1 MSVAGNHLIDLL
13 SRGDR
18 SRLLALCDGV
28 QLRAADV
35 IGEPGQAVSHVYF
48 PIDGFISQ
56 LAIADE
62 GPALE
67 VGMIGNEGMLG
78 LHWALGV
85 GTSPLRAVVQG
96 SGASWRLSSAAF
108 CQALAASAGLRGVL
122 LRYAQVCLAQGATS
136 AVCLRYHEIGPRLV
150 RWLLM
155 TEDRAGHAIFP
166 VTQVFLASMLGVRRV
181 GITAAAGRLQKQG
194 LIAYRRGILQVLD
207 RPALLAASCS
217 CYASDQRIYASL
229 MA

>member
-1 MSVAGNHLIDLL
+1 MIAAGNQLIDLL
-13 SRGDR
+13 PRRDKLH
-18 SRLLALCDGV
+18 LLALCETV
-28 QLRAADV
+28 QLKISEV
-35 IGEPGQAVSHVYF
+35 IGEPGQRVSHVYF
-48 PIDGFISQ
+48 PINGFISQ

-62 GPALE
+62 GPELE
-67 VGMIGNEGMLG
+67 VGMVGREGMLG

-85 GTSPLRAVVQG
+85 ATSPLRALVQG
-96 SGASWRLSSAAF
+96 SGASWRLPSAAF
-108 CQALAASAGLRGVL
+108 CQAVVVSAALRAVL
-122 LRYAQVCLAQGATS
+122 MRYAHVSLAQGATS
-136 AVCLRYHEIGPRLV
+136 ALCLRFHEIGPRLA

-155 TEDRAGHAIFP
+155 TEDRAGQAIFP

-181 GITAAAGRLQKQG
+181 GVTAAASALQKQG

-217 CYASDQRIYASL
+217 CYARDQRIYASV

>member
-1 MSVAGNHLIDLL
+1 MNAAGNHLIDLL
-13 SRGDR
+13 PRRDR
-18 SRLLALCDGV
+18 SRLLALCEQV
-28 QLRAADV
+28 QLQMHEV
-35 IGEPGQAVSHVYF
+35 IVEPGQALSHVYF
-48 PIDGFISQ
+48 PIDSFISL

-67 VGMIGNEGMLG
+67 VGMVGREGMLG
-78 LHWALGV
+78 LNWALGV
-85 GTSPLRAVVQG
+85 ATSPLRALVQG
-96 SGASWRLSSAAF
+96 SGACWRLPAAGF
-108 CQALAASAGLRGVL
+108 CQALAASAPLRTTL

-136 AVCLRYHEIGPRLV
+136 AVCLRFHEIGPRLA

-155 TEDRAGHAIFP
+155 TEDRAGQAIFP

-181 GITAAAGRLQKQG
+181 GVTAAAGALQRQG

-217 CYASDQRIYASL
+217 CYASDQRIYASV